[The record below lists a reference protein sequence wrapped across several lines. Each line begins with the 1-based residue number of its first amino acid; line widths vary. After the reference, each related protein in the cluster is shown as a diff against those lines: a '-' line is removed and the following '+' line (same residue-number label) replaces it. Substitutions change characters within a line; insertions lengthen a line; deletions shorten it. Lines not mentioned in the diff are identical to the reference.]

1 MKPMNKDIQEIKEV
15 TDHIKANKKTIKE
28 ENVNMIV
35 DMLWKS
41 GVQIIVFLA
50 GLQSIPTSFYE
61 VCDIEGATSWQKF
74 WRVTFPVMMPFV
86 FLNIIYTIID
96 SFTYYSN
103 PIMEQILTY
112 FNNLQYSLSNAL
124 AFAYF
129 IVIIVITGIIAKLLS
144 GHIVYTEK

>member
-1 MKPMNKDIQEIKEV
+1 MIVK
-15 TDHIKANKKTIKE
+15 
-28 ENVNMIV
+28 NVNMIV

-112 FNNLQYSLSNAL
+112 FNNLQYSLQCFGVCIFHCNYSNYGNYSKAL
-124 AFAYF
+124 VGSHCIYRKVRR
-129 IVIIVITGIIAKLLS
+129 VILWIGLS
-144 GHIVYTEK
+144 GQRF